1 MPTRGEFVNRV
12 WAQESHR
19 LARWIVR
26 LVATKTAS
34 IPPECHR
41 LVRWIV
47 TLPSYEPE
55 TPPVEPVGSFR
66 RLRMLYLATSVTLHG
81 TRPWHL
87 GNHVRPCAWPRRG
100 LPMRA
105 SPPFGEFL
113 TFRLSATNGL
123 QKWRLY
129 EIPSFSGTC
138 CGDERNHL
146 HTMEPCPNFVRRS
159 TEGPSEASGRS
170 EIACNTK

>member
-1 MPTRGEFVNRV
+1 MRGRKISKEDWPIVLVRSKPTASGRATLRAMPTRGEFVNRV

-34 IPPECHR
+34 ILTECHR

-105 SPPFGEFL
+105 SPPFLGGRPKPRPLAVVAYFDCF
-113 TFRLSATNGL
+113 TFGA
-123 QKWRLY
+123 
-129 EIPSFSGTC
+129 IVTC
-138 CGDERNHL
+138 CPTWLL
-146 HTMEPCPNFVRRS
+146 H
-159 TEGPSEASGRS
+159 A
-170 EIACNTK
+170 